1 MLKSST
7 VLSMAFAISVVL
19 LAPSTHLAAQTS
31 NQTTA
36 AKPAG
41 PPEPRRM
48 SFVLENGRF
57 QSKFDSL
64 KEVLEKSRGN
74 TQNRF
79 ARAETELITL
89 NPRCDKSTAPSYA
102 MHLPS
107 YFGIDAPIKSYFD
120 FVATLPKAG
129 LAAHPERKKRER
141 AMIDEVTSILAKSV
155 FPRKAECDATPILL
169 SVGQYDSILLEIDD
183 AQNPLVGTKINDGM
197 MYSAIT
203 DGNEFV
209 EAFAAQAK
217 DPNFVERYGYN
228 RYGSAQDAVNAAR
241 LNGTDSDIVI
251 FDGTKISIYRTGNF
265 KIDYS
270 QSGAALDAQFDVFKT
285 AKLRKGL
292 TILAVVVG
300 RDKAVKINVPVA
312 TKAK

>member
-1 MLKSST
+1 MVKTFKVIALAVAVS
-7 VLSMAFAISVVL
+7 AIVPTPV
-19 LAPSTHLAAQTS
+19 TQLAAQTGNKTS
-31 NQTTA
+31 AT
-36 AKPAG
+36 KSSERS
-41 PPEPRRM
+41 EPRRM
-48 SFVLENGRF
+48 SFVLDNGRF

-74 TQNRF
+74 AQNRF
-79 ARAETELITL
+79 ARTEIELVTL
-89 NPRCDKSTAPSYA
+89 DPRCDKLPAPSYA
-102 MHLPS
+102 MHLLD
-107 YFGIDAPIKSYFD
+107 YFGIDTPVKSYFD
-120 FVATLPKAG
+120 FVAAQPKAG
-129 LAAHPERKKRER
+129 LAANPERKKRER
-141 AMIDEVTSILAKSV
+141 AMIDEVMSILAKSV

-228 RYGSAQDAVNAAR
+228 RYGSAQDAVNAGR

-251 FDGTKISIYRTGNF
+251 FDGSKISLYRMGNF
-265 KIDYS
+265 RIDYS
-270 QSGAALDAQFDVFKT
+270 KNGAAFDTQFDGFKA

-300 RDKAVKINVPVA
+300 RDKAVKINVPPSA
-312 TKAK
+312 KAK